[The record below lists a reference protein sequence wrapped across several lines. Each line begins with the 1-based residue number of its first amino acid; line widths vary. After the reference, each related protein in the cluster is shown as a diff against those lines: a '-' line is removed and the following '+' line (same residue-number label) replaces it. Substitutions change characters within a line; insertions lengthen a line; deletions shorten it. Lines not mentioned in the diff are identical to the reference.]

1 MEGVPMSMWAKLVD
15 ATASAFCSHE
25 WTSRHDPGRWYLE
38 CVKCGTLTP
47 GIEVGPGHVHAAAQ
61 VVEAPVVRRPLLSL
75 LKLSRAA

>member
-1 MEGVPMSMWAKLVD
+1 MSVIARLVD
-15 ATASAFCSHE
+15 ATATAFCSHE
-25 WTSRHDPGRWYLE
+25 FASRHDPGRWYLE

-75 LKLSRAA
+75 LKVSRAA